1 MFPNAKKNF
10 THYYDVPTT
19 LCHREFLV
27 KIQIGVPICFL
38 VNLPHLLVEHI
49 LLEIPFAF
57 LPMLNCP
64 SIHITVYIHIA
75 YKAVLATY
83 ALRTQEYGRGAT
95 QRHYDNIPGQH
106 ETRAHSDAAPGSV
119 AEAPAHHPIA
129 EMHLQ
134 ELPGFLGLRSAV
146 YLAVKVIVE
155 VTGKGHVRKPFSEQ
169 RRKHTEAGVHPLA
182 VSIPRGDL
190 AETLCSA
197 KHHKKNNQKNNNL
210 VLDITKQQSPP

>member
-38 VNLPHLLVEHI
+38 VYLPHLLVEHI

-95 QRHYDNIPGQH
+95 QRHYVFFLWLFVS
-106 ETRAHSDAAPGSV
+106 RVFSV
-119 AEAPAHHPIA
+119 VVF
-129 EMHLQ
+129 
-134 ELPGFLGLRSAV
+134 GCV
-146 YLAVKVIVE
+146 V
-155 VTGKGHVRKPFSEQ
+155 
-169 RRKHTEAGVHPLA
+169 
-182 VSIPRGDL
+182 
-190 AETLCSA
+190 
-197 KHHKKNNQKNNNL
+197 
-210 VLDITKQQSPP
+210 